1 MTDLLQWGLGL
12 IAWMQQYRSLL
23 TDELMQHTS
32 DFGGKYFMYFLPV
45 LLWCLNFRFMVRIA
59 TLLILSFF
67 INISFKD
74 FLALPRP
81 FDIDPTITSHREW
94 GYGMPSGHAQNSA
107 LLWILLAVAV
117 GKRWFWLMAV
127 AIALLIGLSR
137 LYLGLHFPGDIIGG
151 WLLAAVLL
159 WAYYAWGDKTACWL
173 EQQRSTLLVKCFTV
187 GLAGFYFL
195 YACILDMPVMAGL
208 VAISFGAATGTIAAI
223 RAFDY
228 QGFGSYWQ
236 RLLRGLIGVC
246 VLVVYIESAAHF
258 LPAVRSATYYWAL
271 LIGNTLAGLW
281 LTLGA
286 PMVFSLLAL
295 DGHQKSKN

>member
-12 IAWMQQYRSLL
+12 IAWMQQYRNLIA
-23 TDELMQHTS
+23 DGLMQHTS
-32 DFGGKYFMYFLPV
+32 HFGGRYFIYFLPA
-45 LLWCLNFRFMVRIA
+45 LLWCLNFRFMIRIG

-81 FDIDPTITSHREW
+81 FDIDPTITPDREW

-107 LLWILLAVAV
+107 LLWVLLAVAF
-117 GKRWFWLMAV
+117 GKRWFWLVAV
-127 AIALLIGLSR
+127 AMALLTGLSR

-151 WLLAAVLL
+151 WLLAAALL
-159 WAYYAWGDKTACWL
+159 WAYYAWGDKTTCWL
-173 EQQRSTLLVKCFTV
+173 SQQRCSVLVQWFAI

-195 YACILDMPVMAGL
+195 YAWILDMPVMAGL
-208 VAISFGAATGTIAAI
+208 VAIGFGAATGTIIAV
-223 RAFDY
+223 RVLDY
-228 QGFGSYWQ
+228 QGFGSYGQ
-236 RLLRGLIGVC
+236 RLLRCMIGVC
-246 VLVVYIESAAHF
+246 VLVLYIECAELF
-258 LPAVRSATYYWAL
+258 LPTVRSATYYWTL

-286 PMVFSLLAL
+286 PMVFSILAL
-295 DGHQKSKN
+295 DDSNRSKL